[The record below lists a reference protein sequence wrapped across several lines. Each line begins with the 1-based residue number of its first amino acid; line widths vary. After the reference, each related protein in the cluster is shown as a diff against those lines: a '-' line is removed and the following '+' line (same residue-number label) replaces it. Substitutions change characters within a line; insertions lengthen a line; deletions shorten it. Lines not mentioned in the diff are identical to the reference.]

1 MVARR
6 YTKLGYSG
14 NLEPSFSMKT
24 AVMCKSDTTNK
35 LGDMDFYLGDDVRC
49 LRSRVLRRSYRLTR
63 GPHCHAALAERLRS

>member
-1 MVARR
+1 MAGVPQHSLKSTVVIDTGSG

-35 LGDMDFYLGDDVRC
+35 LGDMDFYLGDDSGC
-49 LRSRVLRRSYRLTR
+49 
-63 GPHCHAALAERLRS
+63 

>member
-1 MVARR
+1 
-6 YTKLGYSG
+6 
-14 NLEPSFSMKT
+14 MKT